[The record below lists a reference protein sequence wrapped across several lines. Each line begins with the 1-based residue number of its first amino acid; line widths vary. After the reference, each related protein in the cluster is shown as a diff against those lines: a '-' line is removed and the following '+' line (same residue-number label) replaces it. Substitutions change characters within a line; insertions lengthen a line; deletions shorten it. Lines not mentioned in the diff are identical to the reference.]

1 MKKIFI
7 ITFFIISKF
16 IFSQNKAIVPTTGT
30 IVFVKE
36 ENIFDKDLYIKSL
49 KELMPKMKVKMKEE
63 IFIERLTD
71 GKKTD
76 TLLLNLEV
84 EKMAQNFEMMLPYI
98 IEEPSQKIKVY
109 HEFNQDTIKMYY
121 SIDDEI
127 NKRIFINRISHEVKD
142 ENDEYVEFD
151 KNEIIKLTEY
161 KNENKLIN
169 GFNCFKIVYSFKTLG
184 NSFDFMN
191 LSSNNRELWVTEEIR
206 CNYHPVINNTE
217 ILEKYYPLEIIE
229 YSNDIK
235 GTITTYKVETLK
247 LK

>member
-7 ITFFIISKF
+7 ITFLIISKF
-16 IFSQNKAIVPTTGT
+16 IFSQNKVIAPISGA

-36 ENIFDKDLYIKSL
+36 ENIFDKDLYIKSF
-49 KELMPKMKVKMKEE
+49 KELMPQMKAKMKEE

-98 IEEPSQKIKVY
+98 IEEPSQKIRVH
-109 HEFNQDTIKMYY
+109 HEFKQDTIKMYY
-121 SIDDEI
+121 SIDGEI

-142 ENDEYVEFD
+142 ENNEYVEFD

-161 KNENKLIN
+161 KNETKLIN
-169 GFNCFKIVYSFKTLG
+169 GFKCFKMVYSFKALDNRFNFT
-184 NSFDFMN
+184 N

-206 CNYHPVINNTE
+206 CDYHPVINE
-217 ILEKYYPLEIIE
+217 IKILEKYYPLEILE
-229 YSNDIK
+229 YSEEIK
-235 GTITTYKVETLK
+235 GALTTYKIETLK